1 MAMLAE
7 PFRVHIGN
15 IFEGPMDL
23 LIYLIRKHDI
33 DVTDI
38 PIAEITERYLH
49 TLEKMQEMNIEV
61 AGDFLLMAATLV
73 SIKARMLLPASD
85 TEDAEDPRMEIAR
98 PIQEYLRL
106 KAASIELRKLPL
118 LDDAV
123 FAARMAANT
132 AGADSEPTFDV
143 DLFALFGAFE
153 SVLQRI
159 AAIDPLVFEAHG
171 PSIEERIQDIRSLY
185 GSGAIVSLVQ
195 LLQASVTKLD
205 AVITFLAIL
214 EMAKRGEMELR
225 HDGDNGDQQLTLV
238 FQSSCRP

>member
-1 MAMLAE
+1 MLAE
-7 PFRVHIGN
+7 PFRVHIGD

-49 TLEKMQEMNIEV
+49 TLEKMQEMNIDI

-73 SIKARMLLPASD
+73 SIKARMLLPDSD
-85 TEDAEDPRMEIAR
+85 TQEAEDPRMEIAR

-106 KAASIELRKLPL
+106 KAASIELRERPL

-123 FAARMAANT
+123 FAARIAANET
-132 AGADSEPTFDV
+132 GAYSEPTFDV

-171 PSIEERIQDIRSLY
+171 PSIEERIQDIRLLY
-185 GSGAIVSLVQ
+185 GSGATVSLVE

-205 AVITFLAIL
+205 AVITFLAVL
-214 EMAKRGEMELR
+214 EMARQGLMELR
-225 HDGDNGDQQLTLV
+225 HDPGDGSNQLILA
-238 FQSSCRP
+238 FRSCLP